1 MTSPIPFAEPTA
13 DCGCTLPTPTPVL
26 LHREL
31 VPGTDQRTVSVFGD
45 DIWDLTPGVFEAHA
59 SAISLNFAIRPAAL
73 RQATKH
79 YFWQLI
85 NHRSPA
91 RLRWANTARLSLLSV
106 TNALHHFAV
115 FLTWLD
121 AHQLSDEGGGRA
133 GDRTMGTKAMWLP
146 VPAFTNALMWSQLLQ
161 RCRCSAWR
169 YPLA

>member
-1 MTSPIPFAEPTA
+1 MT
-13 DCGCTLPTPTPVL
+13 TPQVAHTPVFIDPDAFVL
-26 LHREL
+26 DGHELREGIEL
-31 VPGTDQRTVSVFGD
+31 ATTSRFGD

-146 VPAFTNALMWSQLLQ
+146 VAAFTNALMWSQLLQ

>member
-106 TNALHHFAV
+106 TNALHHFAA

-121 AHQLSDEGGGRA
+121 AHQLSDEVGGRTGWRSNHGNQGHVA
-133 GDRTMGTKAMWLP
+133 SGSSVYQCFDVVTTFTKM
-146 VPAFTNALMWSQLLQ
+146 
-161 RCRCSAWR
+161 
-169 YPLA
+169 